1 MKPLYDRVPVK
12 SDGFSEDLNSR
23 LDVVRDRVGAE
34 IVHLDQVAAVAA
46 SYAAPLPP
54 ALKLV
59 R

>member
-1 MKPLYDRVPVK
+1 MKPLLDRVPAK
-12 SDGFSEDLNSR
+12 SDGFSGDLNSR
-23 LDVVRDRVGAE
+23 LDLVRDRVGAE

-46 SYAAPLPP
+46 SYVVPLPP

>member
-1 MKPLYDRVPVK
+1 MKPHHDRMPVK
-12 SDGFSEDLNSR
+12 SDGFSGDLNSR
-23 LDVVRDRVGAE
+23 LDLVRDRVGAE

-46 SYAAPLPP
+46 SYVVPLPP